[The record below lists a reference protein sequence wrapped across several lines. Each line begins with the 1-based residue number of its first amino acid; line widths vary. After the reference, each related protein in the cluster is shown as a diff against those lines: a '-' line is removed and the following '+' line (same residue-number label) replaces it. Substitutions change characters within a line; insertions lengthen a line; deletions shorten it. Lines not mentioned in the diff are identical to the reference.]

1 MNDRNQLICDAMT
14 KLMKISVEAKAK
26 DNTDVFVRWAPHV
39 SKLDAQICL
48 NGWEKDKAT
57 ESFDVHLNGTLKENQ
72 ERFDIFYEQIILY
85 IENADSMETEIKRL
99 EAEADMFTEKA
110 CKTRDKCRKLRALAA
125 EKEINE
131 IEPDKIL
138 NASAGKDKQ

>member
-1 MNDRNQLICDAMT
+1 MNDRNQLICDAMA

-48 NGWEKDKAT
+48 NGWEKDKAI
-57 ESFDVHLNGTLKENQ
+57 ESFDVRLNGTLKENQ
-72 ERFDIFYEQIILY
+72 ERFDIFYEQIISY

-99 EAEADMFTEKA
+99 ETEADVHREGA
-110 CKTRDKCRKLRALAA
+110 
-125 EKEINE
+125 
-131 IEPDKIL
+131 
-138 NASAGKDKQ
+138 